1 MTVCSTET
9 ATPGVKECEKGRGF
23 RGQYWPERGDPSMI
37 IETDQAPAAAARQ
50 YAAACQIATSLQND
64 APLPRSLA
72 PEAMTAASGSRS
84 ADGTWKQRDSFV
96 AIHVGTVPA
105 LRPMM
110 LPELPKGIVE
120 KPQKIKR
127 K

>member
-50 YAAACQIATSLQND
+50 YAAACQIAKSLQND
-64 APLPRSLA
+64 APLPTSLA
-72 PEAMTAASGSRS
+72 TEAMTPEYGSS
-84 ADGTWKQRDSFV
+84 SPDGTWTQRERAV
-96 AIHVGTVPA
+96 ASEEAPIHATLPIIVPPNTNGTT
-105 LRPMM
+105 
-110 LPELPKGIVE
+110 
-120 KPQKIKR
+120 
-127 K
+127 

>member
-50 YAAACQIATSLQND
+50 YAAACQIAKSLQTD

-72 PEAMTAASGSRS
+72 TEALTAAYGNSSADRTWTQSDRFVSTDVGRS
-84 ADGTWKQRDSFV
+84 APRRCGTSGHTRVRPLGATKQ
-96 AIHVGTVPA
+96 
-105 LRPMM
+105 
-110 LPELPKGIVE
+110 
-120 KPQKIKR
+120 
-127 K
+127 